1 MSDIIKILPT
11 EVLNKIAAGEVVQ
24 RPASVVKELMENS
37 IDAKSTKI
45 KLIVRDSGKT
55 LIQVVDNG
63 EGMSKNDMKMSFM
76 KHATSKITKIEDIFS
91 ITSMGFRGEALASI
105 SSISNIE
112 MISKK
117 KDADKTN
124 IISLEGDKVT
134 LEKTVFSEQGTSIKV
149 RNLFYNVPARRNFL
163 KSDFVEL
170 RHIIDSFNRISLSYP
185 DIEFNLIHNN
195 EELFYLKKSNLRKRI
210 SSIFG
215 RKIDENLIPLNEK
228 TSLVKITG
236 FTLKPQFSKK
246 SKNNQFLFVNNRYI
260 KSQFLN
266 HSINNAYEGLLRE
279 GFYPGYFI
287 FLEINPNKIDV
298 NVHPNK
304 TEIKFE
310 DEQNLYSII
319 NSSIKHSL
327 GVYQITPVLD
337 FDKESSMDIP
347 YDSHK
352 NRLREPSIEVDS
364 SFNPFLK
371 EKTNQNWEEL
381 QSKIENN
388 IFDKKNIDINQEIDF
403 PKIFQVFNKY
413 IITTTG
419 SSVIILNQSLAHQR
433 ILYEQFLKSSVNDG
447 AKSQKLVF
455 PIEIELTKKQEIIL
469 SEIKDVVDSMGFKF
483 SVKNKIVNI
492 SAVPLIIS
500 DKPIEEIFE
509 DLLNKNDSYNIKES
523 FSLADLIAK
532 KLSKSLSVK
541 TGKTLKL
548 KEQQAII
555 NQLFSCKEPK
565 LSPFNKQI
573 FVTLDK
579 KDLDKN
585 FFNG

>member
-76 KHATSKITKIEDIFS
+76 KHATSKITKIEDVFS

-170 RHIIDSFNRISLSYP
+170 RHIIDSFNRIALSYP
-185 DIEFNLIHNN
+185 DIEFNLIHND

-287 FLEINPNKIDV
+287 FLEIDPNKIDV

-352 NRLREPSIEVDS
+352 NRLKEPSIEVDS
-364 SFNPFLK
+364 SFNPFLE
-371 EKTNQNWEEL
+371 EKNNENWEEL
-381 QSKIENN
+381 QSKIEND

-433 ILYEQFLKSSVNDG
+433 ILYEQFLKLSVDDG
-447 AKSQKLVF
+447 VKSQKLVF

-492 SAVPLIIS
+492 NAVPPIIS

-523 FSLADLIAK
+523 FSLSDLIAK
-532 KLSKSLSVK
+532 KLSKLLSVK

-579 KDLDKN
+579 KYLDKN

>member
-1 MSDIIKILPT
+1 MPDIIKILPT

-76 KHATSKITKIEDIFS
+76 KHATSKITKIEDVFS

-364 SFNPFLK
+364 SFNPFLE
-371 EKTNQNWEEL
+371 EKNNENWEEL
-381 QSKIENN
+381 QSKIEND

-433 ILYEQFLKSSVNDG
+433 ILYEQFLKSSVDDG

-455 PIEIELTKKQEIIL
+455 PIEIELTKKQEIGL
-469 SEIKDVVDSMGFKF
+469 WH
-483 SVKNKIVNI
+483 
-492 SAVPLIIS
+492 
-500 DKPIEEIFE
+500 
-509 DLLNKNDSYNIKES
+509 
-523 FSLADLIAK
+523 
-532 KLSKSLSVK
+532 
-541 TGKTLKL
+541 
-548 KEQQAII
+548 
-555 NQLFSCKEPK
+555 
-565 LSPFNKQI
+565 
-573 FVTLDK
+573 
-579 KDLDKN
+579 
-585 FFNG
+585 